1 MPDPGVS
8 GGPGPG
14 EGPLWFWSEEWG
26 EMRHRDQVGP
36 QGTYTNP
43 ITGKE
48 IQGAPVG
55 GQFAINIKR
64 NTGRDIFSYVQPG
77 PVDEPWRI
85 ITSTSTG
92 REIDSRTA
100 YGRGDPVPDR
110 VTWSSGQSAD
120 IVGDFDLTR
129 PGKEAEL
136 APMPHQPGPFA
147 GLGKPDWGT
156 PRDMRARVDNPRE
169 GNEGAEAPPPIVD
182 VLEAMRRHPSF
193 RNKTGRA

>member
-8 GGPGPG
+8 GGPGPSQ
-14 EGPLWFWSEEWG
+14 GPLWFWSEEWG

-77 PVDEPWRI
+77 PVDDPWRI

-129 PGKEAEL
+129 PGKDAEL
-136 APMPHQPGPFA
+136 LPYKPEWFDPIDEPHLAPGY
-147 GLGKPDWGT
+147 GE
-156 PRDMRARVDNPRE
+156 VDNPRE
-169 GNEGAEAPPPIVD
+169 GNEGAEAPPPTVD

-193 RNKTGRA
+193 RIKTGRA